1 MSRKRYSAELLIG
14 QLRQAEI
21 LVSGGKT
28 IAEVVRQLNISEQ
41 TYYRRRKEYGGLGVD
56 QARRLKEL
64 EQENGRL
71 KRLVADQAL
80 DISILKEA
88 SRGNFCARR
97 AGSTRGVDPVSPFSR
112 RRLAETSE
120 PGVAGSVPGAADA
133 ALHTKGFGRR
143 SGTDGKHC
151 LSGIRVWMNTPARV
165 WRSR

>member
-1 MSRKRYSAELLIG
+1 MSRKRYSAGLLIG

-41 TYYRRRKEYGGLGVD
+41 TYYRRRKEYGGLDVD

-64 EQENGRL
+64 EQKNGRL

-88 SRGNFCARR
+88 SRGNF
-97 AGSTRGVDPVSPFSR
+97 
-112 RRLAETSE
+112 
-120 PGVAGSVPGAADA
+120 
-133 ALHTKGFGRR
+133 
-143 SGTDGKHC
+143 
-151 LSGIRVWMNTPARV
+151 
-165 WRSR
+165 